1 MKKFILINTME
12 YFSLILVLT
21 FIPLHNIYLVFSGII
36 LSLYLI
42 NKKYI
47 NNLINKVTNIL
58 FNYQEI
64 QKESSFDINPNNLD
78 LVDEEHHIS
87 LVEKVEESGII
98 PSTSKDDENI
108 AA

>member
-64 QKESSFDINPNNLD
+64 QKESSFDIATNNLD
-78 LVDEEHHIS
+78 LIDDEHDIS
-87 LVEKVEESGII
+87 LVDKVEESGVI

>member
-1 MKKFILINTME
+1 MKKFTSINVME
-12 YFSLILVLT
+12 YFSLILVLS

-47 NNLINKVTNIL
+47 NDLINKVTNRV
-58 FNYQEI
+58 FKDKEI
-64 QKESSFDINPNNLD
+64 QKESSFDIATNNLD
-78 LVDEEHHIS
+78 LIDDEHDIS
-87 LVEKVEESGII
+87 LVDKVEESGVI